1 MSKSS
6 ITYKFPKHRLEIL
19 TDQKQVLGVRS
30 KANVIMTH
38 AEPFSM

>member
-19 TDQKQVLGVRS
+19 TDKKQVPASRS

-38 AEPFSM
+38 TEPFSM